1 MYAAVKNLLSSLVGN
16 SVARTVKAKKPGVKA
31 AVSSLQKERSKL
43 IDQMCASWG
52 NDRSVRQRYFQL
64 S

>member
-1 MYAAVKNLLSSLVGN
+1 MYAAAKNLLSAIVGQG
-16 SVARTVKAKKPGVKA
+16 VVEKVKAKKPAVKA
-31 AVSSLQKERSKL
+31 AVSSLQKERSQL

-52 NDRSVRQRYFQL
+52 NDLSVRRRYFQL

>member
-1 MYAAVKNLLSSLVGN
+1 MYAAIKNLLFSVTGN
-16 SVARTVKAKKPGVKA
+16 SVTKTVKAKKPGVKA
-31 AVSSLQKERSKL
+31 AVSSLQKERIKL

-52 NDRSVRQRYFQL
+52 NDRNLRQRYFQL